1 VAAVYGPMRD
11 VFRLLAYLLRLSK
24 DIPYARVSIVLIAV
38 AGAVS
43 GIASTGMMAL
53 ITQSLTRQGTSG
65 AVLPWLFLAL
75 CVALP
80 SFRFLSQKLLI
91 DLTQRSLVKL
101 RLRLTRAILGAPLR
115 HLEKVGPHRLLAT
128 LTNDINV
135 IVDSISAIPL
145 LLMHMTIVVS
155 CLIYLGWLSRPVLL
169 EVFGFIVL
177 GVITYQLPVLRAF
190 AHLKL
195 ARDLYDSLVKQ
206 IRALTEGTKELKM
219 HRGRRQAFV
228 REVER
233 SALAFQE
240 ENRAGSIIFA
250 GAASWGQALVYMV
263 LGLLVYAL
271 PRFQHTDLRT
281 LLSFTVILFQLM
293 GPLEV
298 LMNTL
303 PQLGRASVSARNV
316 DEMGFALESENRE
329 REAAGERPVTPD
341 WGRLE
346 LCGVTHSYRR
356 ENAEESFLL
365 GPIDLAF
372 EPGELVFL
380 VGGNGSGKTTL
391 AKLIL
396 GLYAPEAGEVR
407 LAGEPIGDDNREEY
421 REHFSVVFSDFFVF
435 EKLLGLDADA
445 LDDDARQYLRRLL
458 LEQKV
463 QVRDGVLST
472 IDLSQG
478 QRKRLALMTAYLEDR
493 PIYLFDEWAA
503 DQDPVFKEVF
513 YLILLPELKSRGK
526 TVFVISHD
534 DHYFHVADRIL
545 KLDYGKIESDLP
557 ATVWTAAAAAGP
569 VSA

>member
-1 VAAVYGPMRD
+1 MRD
-11 VFRLLAYLLRLSK
+11 IFRLLTYLVRLAR
-24 DIPYARVSIVLIAV
+24 DIRFARVKIAFIAI

-43 GIASTGMMAL
+43 GVSSTFMMIL
-53 ITQSLTRQGTSG
+53 ITRSLTQQD
-65 AVLPWLFLAL
+65 ANPAKLAWIFLGL
-75 CVALP
+75 CLALP

-91 DLTQRSLVKL
+91 DLTQRSLVNL
-101 RLRLTRAILGAPLR
+101 RLHLSRSILAAPLR
-115 HLEKVGPHRLLAT
+115 HLEKVGPHRLVAT
-128 LTNDINV
+128 LTNDIAV
-135 IVDSISAIPL
+135 IVDSIGMIPL
-145 LLMHMTIVVS
+145 LLMHSAIVVS
-155 CLIYLGWLSRPVLL
+155 CLVYLGWLAPRVLL
-169 EVFGFIVL
+169 EVFGFIVV
-177 GVITYQLPVLRAF
+177 GVVTYQIPVIRAF
-190 AHLKL
+190 ARLHR
-195 ARDLYDSLVKQ
+195 ARDFYDGMVKQ

-219 HRGRRQAFV
+219 HRRR
-228 REVER
+228 R
-233 SALAFQE
+233 LAFMGEIESAAVAFHE
-240 ENRAGSIIFA
+240 ENRVGNIIFSA
-250 GAASWGQALVYMV
+250 AASWGQGLVYIV
-263 LGLLVYAL
+263 LGLLVYVL

-303 PQLGRASVSARNV
+303 PNIGRASAAANKV
-316 DEMGFALESENRE
+316 EELGFELEAESRE
-329 REAAGERPVTPD
+329 REGAVERAVTSA

-346 LCGVTHSYRR
+346 LDGITHSYRR
-356 ENAEESFLL
+356 ENEDESFLI

-372 EPGELVFL
+372 EPGEMVFL

-407 LAGEPIGDDNREEY
+407 FAGETITDDNREQY
-421 REHFSVVFSDFFVF
+421 REHFAVVFSDFFVF

-557 ATVWTAAAAAGP
+557 ATAWTAAAAAGP